1 MAASEV
7 EICNQALYLIGA
19 ERISS
24 LTADS
29 KEARIC
35 NDMYSVIRDQL
46 LAAHPWNFAIRRAQY
61 SAIDELPDG
70 VFDWDYAFELP
81 ANCLRVV
88 GIDDPEE
95 PWAREADYLYTNY
108 SPVSVKFIE
117 KITSVDKF
125 SPMFTKALAY
135 AIAVEIGPH
144 ITQSPTLFERL
155 EKKAEHT
162 IRECRSFDAQEGSVT
177 VPDASDFINIRA

>member
-1 MAASEV
+1 MAGSEV

-24 LTADS
+24 LSADS

-35 NDMYSVIRDQL
+35 NDMYSVVRDQL
-46 LAAHPWNFAIRRAQY
+46 IASHPWNFCIKRAQY

-70 VFDWDYAFELP
+70 VYDWDYAFELP
-81 ANCLRVV
+81 ADCMRITS
-88 GIDDPEE
+88 IDDPEE
-95 PWAREADYLYTNY
+95 PWAREADYLYANY
-108 SPVSVKFIE
+108 TPISIRYIQKV
-117 KITSVDKF
+117 TSVDKF

-135 AIAVEIGPH
+135 ALALEIGTH

-155 EKKAEHT
+155 MKKADDV
-162 IRECRSFDAQEGSVT
+162 IRECRSFDGQEGSVT